1 MRKLPSIL
9 DNRYSILLILLIGL
23 LFSNTIFAGEN
34 FEKRCKVEYTQLDL
48 ITGTETIYEEI
59 SSTFNV
65 YNQCK
70 EGLKRLSKK
79 MYKWIDES
87 NVNIITNISEFK
99 CKIKNIETSI
109 IFFSYNWNRYRDCD
123 GHIQKLSE
131 NLVNDYPNKIGAKVY
146 KNSITD

>member
-1 MRKLPSIL
+1 
-9 DNRYSILLILLIGL
+9 
-23 LFSNTIFAGEN
+23 
-34 FEKRCKVEYTQLDL
+34 
-48 ITGTETIYEEI
+48 
-59 SSTFNV
+59 
-65 YNQCK
+65 
-70 EGLKRLSKK
+70 

-109 IFFSYNWNRYRDCD
+109 IFFSYDWNRYRDCD

-146 KNSITD
+146 QNSIAD